1 MFELM
6 PFSPSGM
13 VSLIWNGFQ
22 LMFIISILGW
32 ILPFAIKLVN
42 GKKEDIRKD
51 SSDLLFTKNRI
62 AKFSFRHNLSPE
74 KVQEAYN
81 ELEELDASQYN
92 SFYQDFKAEIFEME
106 IENKKNIP
114 TNGGGVDSDKLSS
127 AYYLLIEAV
136 ADGNIDEQKEARLRK
151 SLNNATTD
159 YEVDAII
166 ATLSRL

>member
-13 VSLIWNGFQ
+13 ISLIWNGFQ
-22 LMFIISILGW
+22 LMFVVSILGW

-51 SSDLLFTKNRI
+51 SSDLLFAKNRI

-81 ELEELDASQYN
+81 ELEKLDVSQYN

-114 TNGGGVDSDKLSS
+114 TNGGNVDSNKLSS
-127 AYYLLIEAV
+127 AYCLLIEAV
-136 ADGNIDEQKEARLRK
+136 AENKIDEQKEARLRRC
-151 SLNNATTD
+151 LDNASTD
-159 YEVDAII
+159 YEVDGVI
-166 ATLSRL
+166 ATLRK